1 MEKMYKQLMK
11 FEWNPEKNEWL
22 KRERNISFEQVIL
35 HLSKGDLWKISDHPD
50 QVKYPGR
57 KIFYV
62 RIEDYVFL
70 VPHMVTTEHIFL
82 KTIIPSR
89 KATKLYE
96 EETGGDAVK
105 YDKEEQ
111 FILDELEKGNVVLTG
126 PTKEEIDS
134 IRRTAQN
141 TFKKDKRITIRLYDH
156 DFIGIQKKALEMGI
170 PYQTLISGLIHRY
183 VEGDV
188 KITSG

>member
-1 MEKMYKQLMK
+1 VENLGSSGPG
-11 FEWNPEKNEWL
+11 EISWPKN
-22 KRERNISFEQVIL
+22 IL
-35 HLSKGDLWKISDHPD
+35 RPYRGLCVSGSAHGYNRTH
-50 QVKYPGR
+50 
-57 KIFYV
+57 F
-62 RIEDYVFL
+62 F
-70 VPHMVTTEHIFL
+70 